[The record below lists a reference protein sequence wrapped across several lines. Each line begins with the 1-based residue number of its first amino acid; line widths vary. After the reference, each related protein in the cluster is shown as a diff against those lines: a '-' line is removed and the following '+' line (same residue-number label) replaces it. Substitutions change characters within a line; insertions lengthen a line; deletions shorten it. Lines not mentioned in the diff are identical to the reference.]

1 MAWRCVAAVGL
12 KPPPRGHVVATG
24 WVAAMMGRWRGR
36 ASGLAPVSDKAN
48 DAVEVAE
55 DREDQALVVDEV
67 VDEAGLVLLSMRWRS
82 WWPAFGTRVGP
93 LTPPSG

>member
-55 DREDQALVVDEV
+55 DRGDQELVVDV
-67 VDEAGLVLLSMRWRS
+67 VLDELSVSAPNGGRAVLLVAAGGLADLEYLRS
-82 WWPAFGTRVGP
+82 
-93 LTPPSG
+93 